1 MRQLNPEQQQAVE
14 YISGPLLVLAGA
26 GSGKTSVITE
36 KIAYL
41 IQKCHYKAHSIL
53 AVTFTNKAAKEMK
66 SRVQSRLEGENTRGL
81 RISTFHNLG
90 LTLLRKHHA
99 LLGYKANFTLFD
111 EQDAITLIH
120 EIAYSAFQSTK
131 QAAAEFKQ
139 QISLWKNALLSPS
152 EVVLAGNDHLKQ
164 AHEVYI
170 QYQKYLKAYNAVD
183 FDDLIFIPVQLLKKH
198 PEVKE
203 YWQQRFHYVLIDE
216 YQDTNESQYKLMQL
230 LVSQRQQFTVVGD
243 DDQSIYAWRGARP
256 ENLSLL
262 QQDYPKLK
270 VVKLEQNYRSSGRIL
285 HAANTLID
293 NNPHLFTKKLWSA
306 HHYGEPIRVLVTKS
320 EEDEAQRIASEI
332 MTHKVNNNTHFKDYA
347 VLIRG
352 NHQSFLIERY
362 FQLYKI
368 PYAISGGS
376 SFFAK
381 AEIKDALAY
390 FKLLVNDQDDC
401 AFLRVINTPRREI
414 GPSTLEKLGEY
425 ATSRHISLFNAIDE
439 IGLTQ
444 VLKPIAIEK
453 LKVFKQFIYD
463 YQRKIKDIRHLAT
476 HLIHMM
482 EAINYHTWLVDNTNS
497 LAQAE
502 KRYKNV
508 LDLIGWICEKKENNN
523 NTDDIADVDEARTAE
538 NAESLSN
545 SENQS
550 VEINFAETINRM
562 LLLDI
567 IDREQEQKEDEKV
580 QILTVH
586 ASKGLEYPHVYVM
599 GVEEGLLPHQQ
610 SIDDDFIE
618 EERRLAYVAITRAKH
633 TLTLTLTKMRK
644 KFGETI
650 PSKPSR
656 FIDELPQDDLSW
668 SGKSETT
675 QAERKTL
682 AKSNLSLLKD
692 RFS

>member
-1 MRQLNPEQQQAVE
+1 MRQLNPQQQQAVE

-131 QAAAEFKQ
+131 QAVAEFKQ
-139 QISLWKNALLSPS
+139 QISLWKNALLTPT
-152 EVVLAGNDHLKQ
+152 EVILTGNDHLKQ

-170 QYQKYLKAYNAVD
+170 QYQKYLKAYNALD

-425 ATSRHISLFNAIDE
+425 ATSRRISLFNAIDE
-439 IGLTQ
+439 MGLTQ

-463 YQRKIKDIRHLAT
+463 YQRKIKDVHHLAT

-482 EAINYHTWLVDNTNS
+482 EAINYHTWLVDNTNL

-508 LDLIGWICEKKENNN
+508 LDLIGWICEKKEYSNAG
-523 NTDDIADVDEARTAE
+523 DIADLDETTEIENTE
-538 NAESLSN
+538 NAES
-545 SENQS
+545 QS

-610 SIDDDFIE
+610 SIDDDFVE

-668 SGKSETT
+668 SGKSEST

-682 AKSNLSLLKD
+682 AKSNLSLLKG
-692 RFS
+692 RFT

>member
-1 MRQLNPEQQQAVE
+1 MHQLNPQQQQAVE
-14 YISGPLLVLAGA
+14 YINGPLLVLAGA

-41 IQKCHYKAHSIL
+41 IQKCHYKANSIL

-139 QISLWKNALLSPS
+139 QISLWKNALLTPT
-152 EVVLAGNDHLKQ
+152 EVALAGNDHLKQ

-203 YWQQRFHYVLIDE
+203 YWQKRFHYMLIDE

-270 VVKLEQNYRSSGRIL
+270 VIKLEQNYRSSGRIL

-320 EEDEAQRIASEI
+320 EEDEAQRIASEV
-332 MTHKVNNNTHFKDYA
+332 MTHKVKNNTYFKDYA

-368 PYAISGGS
+368 PYAISGGG

-381 AEIKDALAY
+381 TEIKDALAY

-425 ATSRHISLFNAIDE
+425 ATSRHISLFSAIDE

-444 VLKPIAIEK
+444 MLKPLAIEK
-453 LKVFKQFIYD
+453 LKTFKQFIYD
-463 YQRKIKDIRHLAT
+463 YQQKIKDMHHLAT
-476 HLIHMM
+476 HLINMM
-482 EAINYHTWLVDNTNS
+482 ESINYHTWLVDNTNS

-508 LDLIGWICEKKENNN
+508 QDLIAWICEKSEDISDAEN
-523 NTDDIADVDEARTAE
+523 IADVEEVKNTA
-538 NAESLSN
+538 S
-545 SENQS
+545 QS
-550 VEINFAETINRM
+550 TEINFAETINRM

-586 ASKGLEYPHVYVM
+586 ASKGLEYPHVYIM

-610 SIDDDFIE
+610 SIEDNFVE

-633 TLTLTLTKMRK
+633 TLTLTLTKARK
-644 KFGETI
+644 KFGEII

-682 AKSNLSLLKD
+682 AKSNLSLLKN
-692 RFS
+692 RFT

>member
-1 MRQLNPEQQQAVE
+1 MNQLNPEQRRAVE

-36 KIAYL
+36 KVAYL
-41 IQKCHYKAHSIL
+41 IQKCHYKANSIL

-66 SRVQSRLEGENTRGL
+66 ARVQSRLESENTRGL

-90 LTLLRKHHA
+90 LILLRKHHS

-111 EQDAITLIH
+111 EQDSITLIH

-131 QAAAEFKQ
+131 QAATEFKQ
-139 QISLWKNALLSPS
+139 QISHWKNALLSPETVDIS
-152 EVVLAGNDHLKQ
+152 SHAYLKQ

-183 FDDLIFIPVQLLKKH
+183 FDDLIFIPVLLLQKY

-203 YWQQRFHYVLIDE
+203 HWQQRFHYILIDE

-230 LVSQRQQFTVVGD
+230 LVSTRNQFTVVGD
-243 DDQSIYAWRGARP
+243 DDQSIYAWRGARA
-256 ENLSLL
+256 ENLAAL
-262 QQDYPKLK
+262 QQDYPTLS
-270 VVKLEQNYRSSGRIL
+270 VIKLEQNYRSSGRIL

-306 HHYGEPIRVLVTKS
+306 HHYGEAIRVLVTKN

-332 MTHKVNNNTHFKDYA
+332 MTHKVKNNTHFKDYA
-347 VLIRG
+347 VLIRS
-352 NHQSFLIERY
+352 NHQSFLLERY
-362 FQLYKI
+362 LQLYKI
-368 PYAISGGS
+368 PYAISGGA

-381 AEIKDALAY
+381 TEIKDTLAY
-390 FKLLVNDQDDC
+390 FKLLVNSNDDC

-425 ATSRHISLFNAIDE
+425 ATSRHISLFDAIDE
-439 IGLTQ
+439 IGLAQT
-444 VLKPIAIEK
+444 LKPATIDK
-453 LKVFKQFIYD
+453 LKQFHQFIKD
-463 YQRKIKDIRHLAT
+463 YQRKIVDSESLTI
-476 HLIHMM
+476 HLISLM
-482 EAINYHTWLVDNTNS
+482 ESIQYQTWLIDNTSS

-502 KRYKNV
+502 KRYKNII
-508 LDLIGWICEKKENNN
+508 DLIGWICEKKE
-523 NTDDIADVDEARTAE
+523 TQEDT
-538 NAESLSN
+538 ESETPLL
-545 SENQS
+545 
-550 VEINFAETINRM
+550 NFAETINRM

-567 IDREQEQKEDEKV
+567 IDREEAQKEDQKV

-586 ASKGLEYPHVYVM
+586 ASKGLEYSHVYIM
-599 GVEEGLLPHQQ
+599 GMEEGLLPHQQ
-610 SIDDDFIE
+610 SIDDDSIE

-633 TLTLTLTKMRK
+633 TLTLTLTKARK
-644 KFGETI
+644 KFGEVI
-650 PSKPSR
+650 ASKSSR

-668 SGKSETT
+668 SGKAETT
-675 QAERKTL
+675 QEERKHL
-682 AKSNLSLLKD
+682 AKSNLNLLKD
-692 RFS
+692 RFSLKT